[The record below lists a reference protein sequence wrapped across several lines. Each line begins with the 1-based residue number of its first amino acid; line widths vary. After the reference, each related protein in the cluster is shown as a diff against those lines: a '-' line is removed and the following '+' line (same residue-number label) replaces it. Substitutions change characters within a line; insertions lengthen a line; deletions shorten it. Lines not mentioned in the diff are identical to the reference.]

1 MQRLRFKEYLF
12 YDEFCYIKFK
22 NKEFGLLEDLK
33 RYLYK
38 HPFNVNHYE
47 IQIVN
52 TNVRNLYSE
61 KDFFDRLYNLD
72 IENGRKFL
80 DKFSPIRQIFISK
93 SLDEIYGEITE
104 VYNFS
109 ESFDFGYLSGEYEE
123 LNQGNLVRINASFA
137 NSLYDWSN
145 CSDVNSVINFGLIN
159 HNQSNSSMLFQK
171 AHKQC
176 VMSTLEYSN
185 GNYEPVWYNDLKFY
199 PRACMEKVTDPD
211 IIKTYKTLIASYFKE
226 EGD

>member
-72 IENGRKFL
+72 IENFL
-80 DKFSPIRQIFISK
+80 
-93 SLDEIYGEITE
+93 
-104 VYNFS
+104 
-109 ESFDFGYLSGEYEE
+109 
-123 LNQGNLVRINASFA
+123 
-137 NSLYDWSN
+137 
-145 CSDVNSVINFGLIN
+145 INFL
-159 HNQSNSSMLFQK
+159 QSGMYLYLNRLM
-171 AHKQC
+171 
-176 VMSTLEYSN
+176 
-185 GNYEPVWYNDLKFY
+185 KF
-199 PRACMEKVTDPD
+199 MEK
-211 IIKTYKTLIASYFKE
+211 L
-226 EGD
+226 